1 MLLRKSTFAL
11 CSSGSLSSTF
21 SLPPSTSAI
30 TSSTGCPSTISSPST
45 TTSSVRR
52 HKQRSSL
59 VPNQWL
65 SYATVGSNDNDR
77 PVKPSPSPTEGPD
90 SAPSHLAWPTHPHP
104 TPYQIFNQQ
113 RGAPYSKK
121 TFYSLVKLYH
131 PDRHLFSSHPGTL
144 SQSTKLERYRLVVA
158 ANTILS
164 DPNKRRAYD
173 RFGAGWN
180 EAGGGDMSSS
190 PSCRE
195 MDRAWRR
202 APGSAAGNATWED
215 WERWYESQDPN
226 GAGAKRK
233 RQDPLYM
240 SNGLFV
246 GVLAMFVVV
255 GSWGQATRAGNH
267 SVHLI
272 EMRETSSQNI
282 SEDMWRRRQEKAVLS
297 REDRVESFLR
307 QREGWGRGEGSEG
320 HLPKD

>member
-1 MLLRKSTFAL
+1 MLLKKPTIAL

-21 SLPPSTSAI
+21 SLPPSTSI
-30 TSSTGCPSTISSPST
+30 TSSTACPSTTLSSTFTATHPRLRT
-45 TTSSVRR
+45 
-52 HKQRSSL
+52 QRL
-59 VPNQWL
+59 PPIPNQWL
-65 SYATVGSNDNDR
+65 HSRSYATVRQDDKST
-77 PVKPSPSPTEGPD
+77 KPPPEEAEPTPSLP
-90 SAPSHLAWPTHPHP
+90 AWPTTPHP
-104 TPYQIFNQQ
+104 TPYQIFNQA

-164 DPNKRRAYD
+164 DPSKRRAYD
-173 RFGAGWN
+173 SFGAGWN
-180 EAGGGDMSSS
+180 DVGVN

-202 APGSAAGNATWED
+202 APGSPVGNATWED

-226 GAGAKRK
+226 GRK
-233 RQDPLYM
+233 QRQDPLYM

-246 GVLAMFVVV
+246 AVLAVFVVA

-272 EMRETSSQNI
+272 EMRESSSQGI

-307 QREGWGRGEGSEG
+307 QREGWARDGTSDG